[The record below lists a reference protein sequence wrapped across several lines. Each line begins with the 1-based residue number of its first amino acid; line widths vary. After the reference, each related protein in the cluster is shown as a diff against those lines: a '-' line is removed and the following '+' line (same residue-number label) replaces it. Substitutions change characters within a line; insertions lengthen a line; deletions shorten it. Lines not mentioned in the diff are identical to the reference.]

1 MTHQRY
7 FSGILLY
14 LGYLPHPRRPRGSQ
28 SGRDKNPD
36 ESFQARAEE
45 PLATDSR
52 RAISKLS
59 GECWLL
65 IGHKKCFVLLCPI
78 CGQHL
83 LSSFLAFVHYRYCLS
98 KMALEFTRN
107 HLRENQHLAKIN
119 SYSKWLFI
127 EFDYYITRF

>member
-52 RAISKLS
+52 RAISKRS

-65 IGHKKCFVLLCPI
+65 IGHKNAL
-78 CGQHL
+78 
-83 LSSFLAFVHYRYCLS
+83 YYCAQS
-98 KMALEFTRN
+98 ADS
-107 HLRENQHLAKIN
+107 I
-119 SYSKWLFI
+119 S
-127 EFDYYITRF
+127 